1 MRVYHFLPAQH
12 AVEDIEKRQLKI
24 AQLDDMNDPFELI
37 SLDLSDR
44 DLRKAYRGFVGDMA
58 QRFGVICF
66 SKNWRNPVLWS
77 HYADKHRG
85 VCLGFDVPDQFLM
98 EVNYAGER
106 LSNKIRS
113 ELAYGGLNE
122 KDMQEIL
129 TTKFKDWE
137 YEDEVR
143 VFLSLEDRDPETG
156 FYFKTF
162 CDELLLRQVILGS
175 RCSVAKTAVAGPLA
189 GEANK
194 VEITKARMAFTK
206 FEVVRDVEVP

>member
-12 AVEDIEKRQLKI
+12 AVEDIEKRRLKI
-24 AQLDDMNDPFELI
+24 AQLDDLNDPFELI
-37 SLDLSDR
+37 SLELSDR
-44 DLRKAYRGFVGDMA
+44 ALRKVYRSFVKDMA
-58 QRFGVICF
+58 QRFGAICF

-106 LSNKIRS
+106 LSKKIHGD
-113 ELAYGGLNE
+113 LAYGGLEE

-143 VFLSLEDRDPETG
+143 VFLRLEDRDSETG

-162 CDELLLRQVILGS
+162 CDDQTLRQVILGP
-175 RCSVAKTAVAGPLA
+175 RCSVTKAALAGPLA

-194 VEITKARMAFTK
+194 VEIIKARMAFTK
-206 FEVVRDVEVP
+206 FEVVRSKEVL

>member
-1 MRVYHFLPAQH
+1 MRVYHFLPARH
-12 AVEDIEKRQLKI
+12 AVEDIEKRRLKI
-24 AQLDDMNDPFELI
+24 AQLDDLNDPFELI
-37 SLDLSDR
+37 SLELSDR
-44 DLRKAYRGFVGDMA
+44 AFRKVYRSFIKDMA

-85 VCLGFDVPDQFLM
+85 VCLGFDVSDQFLM
-98 EVNYAGER
+98 KVTYAGER
-106 LSNKIRS
+106 LSKKIRG
-113 ELAYGGLNE
+113 ELAHGGLNE

-143 VFLSLEDRDPETG
+143 GFLRLEDRDPETG

-162 CDELLLRQVILGS
+162 CDDQVLRQVILGA
-175 RCSVAKTAVAGPLA
+175 RCSVTKAALAGPLYRPSD
-189 GEANK
+189 
-194 VEITKARMAFTK
+194 VSFTHLAFSDQPST
-206 FEVVRDVEVP
+206 R